1 MPARLT
7 AAIAALLLLLAP
19 AAASAAELSY
29 GELVDLTAEHQVTE
43 ARIDSRTGVATIAV
57 KGEPDREIR
66 VTVPL
71 DAAGEVA
78 DRLHASGAK
87 VTFRAP
93 SSRPP
98 ITVILMLAGAIG
110 FLIFLVV
117 RAARRNKAAANDDGV
132 GGVGKMARMSSA
144 KVKDASAVRY
154 ADVAGCDEAVE
165 ELREVAEFLLDP
177 SRFAAVGAK
186 VPRGVALWGDP
197 GTGKTLLAKAT
208 AGEAGASFFSVSG
221 SDFVESL
228 VGMGAARVRD
238 LFKQAKASAPAIVF
252 IDEIDAVGGKRGQHG
267 GSDERD
273 QTLNQ
278 LLVEMDGFDGESQV
292 VVIAATNRLDILD
305 PALLRPGRFTRQVHV
320 GLPGPAGRREI
331 LAIHAAGKPLADG
344 VDLDRMAEVTEGS
357 SGADLANMLNEAAIM
372 AARAGRTEI
381 VQSDLDEGMLR
392 SMAGPEKREAAF
404 GEGEERKVAAH
415 EAGHVLCAEEC
426 PTHEKALQATIKPR
440 GRAGGLARYGRV
452 TRMLSDE
459 RSTHERLVC
468 LLGGRAA
475 EREVF
480 GVVSSGAANDL
491 QRVRLIARQAV
502 EQLAL
507 TEGLGQITVD
517 EGAAPSM
524 RERVDA
530 EVERM
535 VAAAY
540 DEAQR
545 IVADRREALDR
556 LTELL
561 LEHKDVDREAIAAA
575 LAGADKPSRPE
586 TAEPAAPRTA
596 RARRRRRKAR
606 ASSGTTPRAVNPLP
620 RPAVAASDAVPERS

>member
-1 MPARLT
+1 MPARL
-7 AAIAALLLLLAP
+7 IAALAALVLLLTP
-19 AAASAAELSY
+19 SAASAAELSY
-29 GELVDLTAEHQVTE
+29 GELVDLTAQHQVTE

-57 KGEPDREIR
+57 KGEPDRQIR
-66 VTVPL
+66 VAVPL

-98 ITVILMLAGAIG
+98 IGVIVMLLGAIG
-110 FLIFLVV
+110 FLIFLAI
-117 RAARRNKAAANDDGV
+117 RMARRNKAAASDDGL

-144 KVKDASAVRY
+144 KVKEASDVSY

-165 ELREVAEFLLDP
+165 ELREVAEFLVDP

-320 GLPGPAGRREI
+320 GLPGPAGRRDI

-381 VQSDLDEGMLR
+381 DQRDLDEGMLR

-491 QRVRLIARQAV
+491 QRVRLIARQAI
-502 EQLAL
+502 EELAL
-507 TEGLGQITVD
+507 TEGLGQITVG

-530 EVERM
+530 EVERV

-540 DEAQR
+540 ADAQR

-556 LTELL
+556 LTEVL
-561 LEHKDVDREAIAAA
+561 LEHKDVDREAIEAA
-575 LAGADKPSRPE
+575 LAGADTPSRPA
-586 TAEPAAPRTA
+586 TTEPAERKPA
-596 RARRRRRKAR
+596 RARRRRKAR
-606 ASSGTTPRAVNPLP
+606 ASRGTSPRAVNPLP
-620 RPAVAASDAVPERS
+620 RPAVAATSKPDAER